1 MTTKMAN
8 KKNSSKETEMKRESK
23 SETEKMTTEMGN
35 KKNSSKN
42 SSKGTERE
50 RMNTIFLL
58 LLNWLGVLTLI
69 AHLIIT
75 EIVIL
80 QKAIDTLAKI

>member
-1 MTTKMAN
+1 
-8 KKNSSKETEMKRESK
+8 
-23 SETEKMTTEMGN
+23 MTTEMGN
-35 KKNSSKN
+35 KKN

>member
-1 MTTKMAN
+1 
-8 KKNSSKETEMKRESK
+8 
-23 SETEKMTTEMGN
+23 MTTEMGN